1 MKQSVVP
8 LLVLLLLPLSYS
20 QDLKVREEA
29 VRLLERAN
37 AVSSSPKL
45 PDLERVDTFRAFS
58 DGGVKDGSFS
68 RVVIQGVGRREE
80 YRFGEYDLLNV
91 WTQKQVAGA
100 GRPHLLPAEL
110 INIFRI
116 NPQYLL
122 RFYGQDMVRHI
133 FSPPVD

>member
-91 WTQKQVAGA
+91 WTQNQVAVA
-100 GRPHLLPAEL
+100 RRLLTMP
-110 INIFRI
+110 
-116 NPQYLL
+116 
-122 RFYGQDMVRHI
+122 VRRL
-133 FSPPVD
+133 SPF